1 MHTFGDLVF
10 STVVRRQARLR
21 DGLLILTGSM
31 LLAACAKVQVPGPV
45 PFTMQTFAVVF
56 LGAMLGGRRGGLCM
70 ILYLLEGMV
79 GLPVF
84 AGAVAGPAD
93 FAGPTGG
100 YLFGFVP
107 AAFLVGR
114 LAERGWDRRFL
125 AALAAMVLGSVV
137 ILAAGFAWLAVLSGP
152 RVALAVGVVPF
163 LPGAVLKAL
172 LAAAVLPAGWKCVR
186 FAERAD

>member
-10 STVVRRQARLR
+10 STVVRRQTRVR

-84 AGAVAGPAD
+84 AGAVAGPAY